1 MITLFTGIPIVY
13 SAYKD
18 WVLLIL
24 IFTMIINI
32 IAYYY
37 KPQSVHLLFQAIFN
51 FSIAEKILEQKNSIS
66 LRINSLLNFSFY
78 INLSLI
84 VFIALQYKN
93 ISFPLITNV
102 YLQLLI
108 ICILIPGIYYFRI
121 LIYFVVGWIT
131 NHTKTQTLFINYWM
145 LLNKI
150 YGLSLVPGV
159 ILILYIPKA
168 YSNIILWI
176 YLFLFVLL
184 FLAKIF
190 HGIYLSRQN
199 RFSLFSFILYLCALE
214 IMPIGMLIKH
224 LISN

>member
-108 ICILIPGIYYFRI
+108 ICILIPGI
-121 LIYFVVGWIT
+121 
-131 NHTKTQTLFINYWM
+131 
-145 LLNKI
+145 
-150 YGLSLVPGV
+150 
-159 ILILYIPKA
+159 
-168 YSNIILWI
+168 
-176 YLFLFVLL
+176 
-184 FLAKIF
+184 
-190 HGIYLSRQN
+190 
-199 RFSLFSFILYLCALE
+199 
-214 IMPIGMLIKH
+214 
-224 LISN
+224 